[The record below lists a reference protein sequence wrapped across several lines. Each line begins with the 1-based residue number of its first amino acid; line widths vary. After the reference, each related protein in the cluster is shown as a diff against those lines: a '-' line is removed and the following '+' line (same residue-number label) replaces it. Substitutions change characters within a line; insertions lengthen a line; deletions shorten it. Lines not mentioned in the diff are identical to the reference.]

1 LPDPAAIAPEVISA
15 HGNPSTGYPVNNGQA
30 MHSQHHLERKWDYA
44 GYQPVSA
51 MNILAAAL

>member
-1 LPDPAAIAPEVISA
+1 LPDPAAIAPAVMSA
-15 HGNPSTGYPVNNGQA
+15 HGNPSTGYPVNTGQA